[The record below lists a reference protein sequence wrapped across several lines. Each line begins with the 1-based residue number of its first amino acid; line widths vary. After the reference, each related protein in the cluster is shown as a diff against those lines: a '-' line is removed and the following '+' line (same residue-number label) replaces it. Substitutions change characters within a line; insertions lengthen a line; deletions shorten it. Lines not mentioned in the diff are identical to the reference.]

1 MLICLVGSYISGY
14 IYIYNTELFPSN
26 VRGFSV
32 GVFTFFG
39 TTIASLIPLIGV
51 ATDKLGVHFLSGFV
65 PFAMCT
71 FIFSFFLP
79 ETLNITLQN

>member
-1 MLICLVGSYISGY
+1 MGSYIPGY

-39 TTIASLIPLIGV
+39 TTIASLIPFIGV
-51 ATDKLGVHFLSGFV
+51 LTDKMGVHFLSGFV
-65 PFAMCT
+65 PFALLT
-71 FIFSFFLP
+71 FIGCFFLP
-79 ETLNITLQN
+79 ETLGKTLQN